1 MADNLKG
8 LAWLPCVEW
17 AASGHGWK
25 QEPSAVIQRRG
36 NEGLD
41 HVEGVVEVKSGQ
53 ITGICIIE
61 ATGFVNI
68 LDVCMKKLDKA
79 TGRMNFPLSK
89 MKKPPMGVVGFWGS
103 GGGKTER

>member
-17 AASGHGWK
+17 TASGHGWK

-53 ITGICIIE
+53 IMGICIIE

-68 LDVCMKKLDKA
+68 LDVMYEKA
-79 TGRMNFPLSK
+79 GQSNRENELPTF
-89 MKKPPMGVVGFWGS
+89 
-103 GGGKTER
+103 